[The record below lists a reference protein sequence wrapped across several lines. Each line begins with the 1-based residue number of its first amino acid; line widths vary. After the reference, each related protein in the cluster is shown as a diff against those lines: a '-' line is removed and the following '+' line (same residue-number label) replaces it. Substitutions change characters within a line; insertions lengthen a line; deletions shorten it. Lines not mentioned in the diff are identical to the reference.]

1 MKTSDYNYHLPQE
14 LIAQHPAEPRDSARL
29 LVYDRSDKSISDQTF
44 ASVIDYLDAGDVLVV
59 NNTKVLPV
67 RLYGHKQ
74 DTGAKIEFLLLKR
87 LDLTNWE
94 VILKPA
100 RKAKIGTKFAFG
112 DGLLVATIV
121 AFGDDGKRQVSFEYE
136 GVFEDIV
143 NQIGNMPLP
152 PYITAQLEDKS
163 RYNTVYSMHNGSAAA
178 PTAGLHFT
186 SQLMQ
191 DIADKGIIVADV
203 LLHVGLGTFRPVKSD
218 NVEEHIMHSEQYSI
232 TQQTCDIINSARARG
247 NKVVAVGTTSVRV
260 LESVVDD
267 DGQVY
272 AGSGDTAI
280 FLYPPHRIKSV
291 DALITNFHLPES
303 TLIML
308 VACLCSREEIL
319 SVYQYAVDNKYRF
332 FSFGDATLII

>member
-1 MKTSDYNYHLPQE
+1 MKTSDYNYHLPEQ

-29 LVYDRSDKSISDQTF
+29 LVYNRQDKSISDKTF
-44 ASVIDYLDAGDVLVV
+44 ASVIDYLNSGDVLVV

-67 RLYGHKQ
+67 RLYGNKQ

-94 VILKPA
+94 VILRPA
-100 RKAKIGTKFAFG
+100 RKAKIGTKFVFG
-112 DGLLVATIV
+112 NGALVATIV
-121 AFGDDGKRQVSFEYE
+121 AFGEDGKRQVSFQYD

-143 NQIGNMPLP
+143 NSIGNMPLP
-152 PYITAQLEDKS
+152 PYITAELEDKS
-163 RYNTVYSMHNGSAAA
+163 RYNTVYSQHNGSAAA

-186 SQLMQ
+186 DKLMS
-191 DIADKGIIVADV
+191 DLKDKGIIVADV

-218 NVEEHIMHSEQYSI
+218 NVEQHIMHSEQYSI
-232 TQQTCDIINSARARG
+232 SQETADIINSARARG

-260 LESVVDD
+260 LESVCDSNGLVKA
-267 DGQVY
+267 GQ
-272 AGSGDTAI
+272 GDTSI
-280 FLYPPHRIKSV
+280 FLYPPHKIKSV

-308 VACLCSREEIL
+308 VSCLCSREEIL
-319 SVYQYAVDNKYRF
+319 SVYQYAVDNQYRF

>member
-1 MKTSDYNYHLPQE
+1 MKTSDYSYHLPEQ

-29 LVYDRSDKSISDQTF
+29 LVYNRQDKSISDKTF
-44 ASVIDYLDAGDVLVV
+44 ANIIDYLNKGDVLVV

-67 RLYGHKQ
+67 RLYGNKQ

-94 VILKPA
+94 VILRPA
-100 RKAKIGTKFAFG
+100 RKAKIGTKFIFG
-112 DGLLVATIV
+112 DGALVATVV
-121 AFGDDGKRQVSFEYE
+121 AFGEDGKRQVNFEYE

-143 NQIGNMPLP
+143 NSIGNMPLP
-152 PYITAQLEDKS
+152 PYITAELQDKS
-163 RYNTVYSMHNGSAAA
+163 RYNTVYSQHNGSAAA

-186 SQLMQ
+186 DKLMS
-191 DIADKGIIVADV
+191 DIQAKGIIVADV

-218 NVEEHIMHSEQYSI
+218 NVEQHIMHSEQYSI
-232 TQQTCDIINSARARG
+232 SQGTADIINSARARG

-260 LESVVDD
+260 LESVCDSNGTVKA
-267 DGQVY
+267 GQ
-272 AGSGDTAI
+272 GDTSI
-280 FLYPPHRIKSV
+280 FLYPPHQIKSV

-308 VACLCSREEIL
+308 VSCLCSREEIL
-319 SVYQYAVDNKYRF
+319 SVYEYAVDNQYRF

>member
-1 MKTSDYNYHLPQE
+1 MKTSDYNYHLPEQ

-29 LVYDRSDKSISDQTF
+29 LVYDRQDKSISDKVF
-44 ASVIDYLDAGDVLVV
+44 VNIIDYLNAGDVLVV

-74 DTGAKIEFLLLKR
+74 DTGAKIEFLLLRR

-94 VILKPA
+94 VILRPA
-100 RKAKIGTKFAFG
+100 RKAKIGTKFVFG
-112 DGLLVATIV
+112 NGALVATIV
-121 AFGDDGKRQVSFEYE
+121 AFGEDGKRQVSFQYD

-143 NQIGNMPLP
+143 NSIGNMPLP
-152 PYITAQLEDKS
+152 PYITAELEDKS
-163 RYNTVYSMHNGSAAA
+163 RYNTVYSQHNGSAAA

-186 SQLMQ
+186 DKLMS
-191 DIADKGIIVADV
+191 DLKAKGIIIADV

-218 NVEEHIMHSEQYSI
+218 NVEQHIMHSEQYSI
-232 TQQTCDIINSARARG
+232 SQDTADVINSARARG

-260 LESVVDD
+260 LESVCDSNGTVYS
-267 DGQVY
+267 GQ
-272 AGSGDTAI
+272 GDTSI
-280 FLYPPHRIKSV
+280 FLYPPHKIKSV

-308 VACLCSREEIL
+308 VSCLCSREEIL
-319 SVYQYAVDNKYRF
+319 SVYEYAVDNGYRF

>member
-1 MKTSDYNYHLPQE
+1 MKTSDYNYHLPEQ

-29 LVYDRSDKSISDQTF
+29 LVYNRADKSISDKTF
-44 ASVIDYLDAGDVLVV
+44 VNVIDYLNEGDVLVV
-59 NNTKVLPV
+59 NNTKVMPV
-67 RLYGHKQ
+67 RLYGNKQ
-74 DTGAKIEFLLLKR
+74 DTGAKIEFLLLRR

-94 VILKPA
+94 VILRPA
-100 RKAKIGTKFAFG
+100 RKAKIGTKFVFG
-112 DGLLVATIV
+112 NGMLVATIV
-121 AFGDDGKRQVSFEYE
+121 AFGEDGKRQVSFEYN

-143 NQIGNMPLP
+143 NEIGNMPLP

-163 RYNTVYSMHNGSAAA
+163 RYNTIYCQHNGSAAA

-186 SQLMQ
+186 NKLMD
-191 DIADKGIIVADV
+191 DIKKKGIIVADV

-218 NVEEHIMHSEQYSI
+218 NVEQHIMHSEQYSI
-232 TQQTCDIINSARARG
+232 SQDTADIINNARARG

-267 DGQVY
+267 NGLVHAGQ
-272 AGSGDTAI
+272 GDTSI
-280 FLYPPHRIKSV
+280 FLYPPYKIKSV

-308 VACLCSREEIL
+308 VSCLCSRQEIL
-319 SVYQYAVDNKYRF
+319 SVYEYAVDNNYRF